1 MENELDAETIHLISD
16 LGKQFSDATIIM
28 HEAIAGKAGLS
39 GTDHKYLGILI
50 RNGAMTAGELSKLT
64 GLTTGAVTGVIDRLE
79 KKDLAKREFDKDDR
93 RKIIIV
99 PNTENA
105 MLLLGPAF
113 ADLQNK
119 MVRLIST
126 LSLQER
132 EIVEKYLRS
141 TIAVMNEVT
150 TELNNKPL

>member
-1 MENELDAETIHLISD
+1 MSNELDTDMIQTISD
-16 LGKQFSDATIIM
+16 LGRRFSDATIMM

-64 GLTTGAVTGVIDRLE
+64 GLTTGAITGVIDRLE
-79 KKDLAKREFDKDDR
+79 KKNLAKREFDEDDR

-105 MLLLGPAF
+105 TLLLGPAF
-113 ADLQNK
+113 ADLQHK
-119 MVRLIST
+119 MVGLIST
-126 LSLQER
+126 LSAHER
-132 EIVEKYLRS
+132 EIVEKYLLS

-150 TELNNKPL
+150 AELNNKPL